1 MEHAATSFPP
11 QHYLPMHTF
20 TQYSAQHQPSAGSG
34 LVSNNNRPNDHNP
47 KDYSSTD
54 ARPRAKAQQK
64 FSSLA
69 ATHPAKYRQVPPNTM
84 LPSPPSSPSCSPDQ
98 ALPLPTEMPPPQLPT
113 PAPEAP
119 WGVYTDP
126 MLQTSS
132 DPHFWGTNCTI
143 LRADRNLEP
152 GNVISPTAM
161 IGLPCGGEQQPLK
174 REGATADGYY
184 SSPQAATRHSDPVTD
199 DTNDEPLEQSFEWLE
214 LPSNLLAEST
224 FGSPEKGR
232 TDKPHA
238 VKESG
243 ILERSR
249 DMTEHSAT
257 SSISQS
263 AFNCPRA
270 RLEISVP

>member
-1 MEHAATSFPP
+1 MSYHTWLSSTPKHQPPSSRVDDPASQASIMPIGTGQWSGTVQGYQPHCRGLQSPPNSFTSCDTPRVYPESHSRSPDGRSADTSLAFPSPMEHAATSFPP

-161 IGLPCGGEQQPLK
+161 IGLPCGGMIEMTLPC
-174 REGATADGYY
+174 
-184 SSPQAATRHSDPVTD
+184 H
-199 DTNDEPLEQSFEWLE
+199 LED
-214 LPSNLLAEST
+214 A
-224 FGSPEKGR
+224 
-232 TDKPHA
+232 
-238 VKESG
+238 
-243 ILERSR
+243 
-249 DMTEHSAT
+249 
-257 SSISQS
+257 
-263 AFNCPRA
+263 
-270 RLEISVP
+270 